1 MIISTKNL
9 VNSLIKKKLR
19 LSFAESCTGGLLSST
34 ITTIPGSSKIFDMG
48 FVTYSN
54 KSKIKILSVPKNI
67 INNFGAVSRETCI
80 SMVRNLCKISKSNIN
95 ISITGIA
102 GPNGGT
108 KLKPVGLVFIGIKRG
123 RKMIIKKYLFKSKS
137 RLEIQRKT
145 VKEAIKLI
153 IKVI

>member
-1 MIISTKNL
+1 M
-9 VNSLIKKKLR
+9 
-19 LSFAESCTGGLLSST
+19 
-34 ITTIPGSSKIFDMG
+34 
-48 FVTYSN
+48 
-54 KSKIKILSVPKNI
+54 
-67 INNFGAVSRETCI
+67 
-80 SMVRNLCKISKSNIN
+80 CKISKSNIN